1 MELHKVSFM
10 LASFAVILA
19 YGNECSLLQEHEGLI
34 APSGTRITHLGP
46 NLNADQLSGQ
56 SDTYEEMSISKSS
69 EDECNQKRM
78 EYNLRNRIQQF
89 SRTLKSYIHENLF
102 DVRGFEKQ
110 GYMSAHEISEIMALH
125 TMIKPGNSELNDQ
138 ISMARFMFQI
148 MSESIE
154 PLKYHECVSTAGH
167 SLLWSAIDLDVR
179 LLRLFNTHGEP
190 DIAADGFAI
199 KVFLHQKELNRL
211 RNSFKSVSLA
221 PYGTSVMFHKRISHI
236 ADMLEFLSMG
246 LTQEST

>member
-1 MELHKVSFM
+1 MKLHKVSFM

-19 YGNECSLLQEHEGLI
+19 YGNECSLLQEHERLFS
-34 APSGTRITHLGP
+34 PSGTRKTHLGP

-56 SDTYEEMSISKSS
+56 LDTYEEMSILKSS

-78 EYNLRNRIQQF
+78 EHNLRNRVQQF
-89 SRTLKSYIHENLF
+89 SKTLKSYIHENLF

-110 GYMSAHEISEIMALH
+110 GYMLAHEISEIMALQ

-154 PLKYHECVSTAGH
+154 PLKYHECVLTAGH

-190 DIAADGFAI
+190 DITADGFAI

-211 RNSFKSVSLA
+211 KNSFRSVSFV